1 MKSVLFR
8 RRGLLLGAVAWT
20 LVPMTAKSF
29 PERQV
34 RLIVP
39 LPAGSIS
46 DVQGRQLAQKLGEIW
61 QRPLLVENRPG
72 AGNIVG
78 HEAGARAAPDGH
90 TLLRATI
97 GPLALL
103 PHLMKLPF
111 DPLVD
116 FIPVTRVTAGPLVLV
131 AHPDA
136 PFDSVDAM
144 VRHSRAHPGHVKVAG
159 FGVGTIGHLA
169 VLLTAKV
176 TGADL
181 GHVPY
186 SGGPQQVADLVG
198 GQVPLLFDFSP
209 VLEPHVRAG
218 KARALSVTGERRL
231 PNLPEVPTF
240 DELGYRG
247 LRITAWQGIVV
258 PARTPASIVARL
270 HADLAKALASPD
282 LRDAF
287 AAVGADVGG
296 EPPDV
301 FAAFV
306 RAEHARWG
314 RLIAEAK
321 IRLE

>member
-1 MKSVLFR
+1 MA
-8 RRGLLLGAVAWT
+8 GAQAY
-20 LVPMTAKSF
+20 

-46 DVQGRQLAQKLGEIW
+46 DVQGRQLARKLGELW
-61 QRPLLVENRPG
+61 RQPVLVENRPG

-90 TLLRATI
+90 TLLLATI

-116 FIPVTRVTAGPLVLV
+116 FIPVTRLTAGPMVLV
-131 AHPDA
+131 AHPGA

-144 VRHSRAHPGHVKVAG
+144 VRHSRAHPGQVKVAG

-169 VLLTAKV
+169 VLLTARV

-186 SGGPQQVADLVG
+186 TGGPQQVADLIG

-209 VLEPHVRAG
+209 VLEPHVKAGRARG
-218 KARALSVTGERRL
+218 LAVTGERRL
-231 PNLPEVPTF
+231 AELPEIPTF
-240 DELGYRG
+240 DELGYPS
-247 LRITAWQGIVV
+247 LRISAWQGIVV
-258 PARTPASIVARL
+258 PARTPPAIVARL
-270 HADLAKALASPD
+270 YADLATALAAPD
-282 LRDAF
+282 LRAAF
-287 AAVGADVGG
+287 AAVGAEVGG

-314 RLIAEAK
+314 RLIAEAG

>member
-1 MKSVLFR
+1 
-8 RRGLLLGAVAWT
+8 
-20 LVPMTAKSF
+20 
-29 PERQV
+29 
-34 RLIVP
+34 
-39 LPAGSIS
+39 
-46 DVQGRQLAQKLGEIW
+46 
-61 QRPLLVENRPG
+61 
-72 AGNIVG
+72 
-78 HEAGARAAPDGH
+78 
-90 TLLRATI
+90 
-97 GPLALL
+97 
-103 PHLMKLPF
+103 
-111 DPLVD
+111 
-116 FIPVTRVTAGPLVLV
+116 
-131 AHPDA
+131 
-136 PFDSVDAM
+136 
-144 VRHSRAHPGHVKVAG
+144 
-159 FGVGTIGHLA
+159 
-169 VLLTAKV
+169 
-176 TGADL
+176 
-181 GHVPY
+181 
-186 SGGPQQVADLVG
+186 
-198 GQVPLLFDFSP
+198 
-209 VLEPHVRAG
+209 VRAG